1 VSRNGVNGSGAR
13 RTRPATRERAFVRFA
28 RRAGIPGWPFSDAG
42 GNITE
47 GGGLLSSKRIPQRAE
62 EASAGTPESFMNIPV
77 WKSGPAA
84 FPHRIRL
91 VPKGFAGRL
100 PMALVR
106 IAALGL
112 LVTAASCASGPRE
125 PKPEEELQYGAK
137 MGREGYWREARFR
150 FERVVAR
157 EPSNARAH
165 NNLAVAMEADGDFAG
180 AFEEYKKAVALDS
193 VDKSIHQNYTHFA
206 EFYSAYTK
214 KVGKVSP
221 AP

>member
-1 VSRNGVNGSGAR
+1 M
-13 RTRPATRERAFVRFA
+13 
-28 RRAGIPGWPFSDAG
+28 
-42 GNITE
+42 
-47 GGGLLSSKRIPQRAE
+47 
-62 EASAGTPESFMNIPV
+62 MNIPV
-77 WKSGPAA
+77 WKSGPFA

-112 LVTAASCASGPRE
+112 LLTAASCASGRHE
-125 PKPEEELQYGAK
+125 PTPQQELHYGAK
-137 MGREGYWREARFR
+137 VAREGYWREARFR
-150 FERVVAR
+150 FQRVVDR
-157 EPSNARAH
+157 EPGNARAH
-165 NNLAVAMEADGDFAG
+165 NNLAISMEAEGDFAG

-193 VDKSIHQNYTHFA
+193 ADKDIRQNYTHFA
-206 EFYSAYTK
+206 EFYSAYTR